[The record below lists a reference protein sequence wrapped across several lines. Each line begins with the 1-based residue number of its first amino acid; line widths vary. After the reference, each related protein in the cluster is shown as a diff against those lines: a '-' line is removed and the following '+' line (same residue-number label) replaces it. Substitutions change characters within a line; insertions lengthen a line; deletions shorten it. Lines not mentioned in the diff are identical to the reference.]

1 MYYYILHTKNKTLKP
16 FYSKEAIRSIKQANK
31 IFNDDIIKVE
41 VVNLFRYL
49 RVKHFLRRE
58 K

>member
-41 VVNLFRYL
+41 VVNLFKYL
-49 RVKHFLRRE
+49 KVKYSKERN